1 LLLTIALLDQPGT
14 TFAANANGDYLSPAL
29 RQEVE
34 ALRLAVQ
41 TPMRG

>member
-14 TFAANANGDYLSPAL
+14 AFGANANGDYLSPAL
-29 RQEVE
+29 SQEVE

-41 TPMRG
+41 TPMR